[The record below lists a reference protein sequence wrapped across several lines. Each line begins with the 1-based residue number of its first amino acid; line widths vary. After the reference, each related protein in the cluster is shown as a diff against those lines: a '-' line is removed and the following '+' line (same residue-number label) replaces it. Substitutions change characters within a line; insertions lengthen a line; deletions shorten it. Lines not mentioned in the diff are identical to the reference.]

1 MNPVALIVLAALLTP
16 LAGLFAAADAAL
28 NSVSRARVDTL
39 VREGRTGAR
48 ALAAVLADRPR
59 HVNLLLLL
67 RLVAETA
74 ATVLLTVALARLI
87 QPVWAGVLTAAG
99 IMVVVSYVFIGVG
112 PRTLGRQHPY
122 DLGVAMAAPVR
133 ALATLLGP
141 LTKLLIL
148 IGNALT
154 PGRGFRQGPFSSEVE
169 LRELVDMASTSGVV
183 DETERKMIHSV
194 FELGD
199 TLVREVMVPRPD
211 VVWVERDT
219 TVDKVLRLALRSGYS
234 RLPVLGE
241 NIDDVVGVAY
251 LKDLVRAQS
260 DETRPDGTTEPG
272 RPGAEL
278 VDVMRVAVYVPDSKR
293 IDELLKEMQRTRN
306 HMAIVVDEYGG
317 TAGVVTIE
325 DILEEIVGE
334 ITDEYDAEE
343 IPDVARLDD
352 GRLRVAAR
360 LPVEDLEQLFPDDY
374 ADYEAD
380 EGVGAALRA
389 VLVDADVDTVGGLLA
404 HQLGRVPLP
413 GSEVEVAGLHL
424 RAEGGKD
431 ARGRVRITTVLVT
444 PPPDERA
451 EVSAAAAEDRADDG
465 SDAPEAIFAR
475 FDPHPGEPHDPT
487 NGRSPHG
494 ATRDDTGVLAGSR
507 EETDVRPG

>member
-1 MNPVALIVLAALLTP
+1 MNPVALIILAGLLIP

-39 VREGRTGAR
+39 VRDGRTGSR
-48 ALAAVLADRPR
+48 ALAAVVADRPR

-67 RLVAETA
+67 RLVAETV
-74 ATVLLTVALARLI
+74 ATVLLTVALARLM
-87 QPVWAGVLTAAG
+87 QPLWAGLLTAGA

-122 DLGVAMAAPVR
+122 DLGVAIAAPLR

-141 LTKLLIL
+141 LTGLLIL
-148 IGNALT
+148 LGNALT
-154 PGRGFRQGPFSSEVE
+154 PGKGFRQGPFSSEVE
-169 LRELVDMASTSGVV
+169 LRELVDMASSSGVV
-183 DETERKMIHSV
+183 DESERKMIHSV

-219 TVDKVLRLALRSGYS
+219 TVEKVLRLALRSGYS

-260 DETRPDGTTEPG
+260 EHAERAQAGAEA
-272 RPGAEL
+272 PGALL
-278 VDVMRVAVYVPDSKR
+278 VDVMRPAVFVPDSKR

-343 IPDVARLDD
+343 VPDVARLDD

-389 VLVDADVDTVGGLLA
+389 VLEDADVDTVGGLLA

-431 ARGRVRITTVLVT
+431 ARGRVRIITVLVT
-444 PPPDERA
+444 PPPDETP
-451 EVSAAAAEDRADDG
+451 AAAENGANGLSGSTDGTFAHPVPPVDGPDDITIGRAANDPRRDG
-465 SDAPEAIFAR
+465 AEVPA
-475 FDPHPGEPHDPT
+475 
-487 NGRSPHG
+487 GR
-494 ATRDDTGVLAGSR
+494 R
-507 EETDVRPG
+507 EESDVRPG

>member
-1 MNPVALIVLAALLTP
+1 MNPVALIVLAVLLIP
-16 LAGLFAAADAAL
+16 LAGVFAAADAAL
-28 NSVSRARVDTL
+28 NSVSRARVESL
-39 VREGRTGAR
+39 VREGRSGAR
-48 ALAAVLADRPR
+48 ALAAVVADRPR

-67 RLVAETA
+67 RLVFETA

-87 QPVWAGVLTAAG
+87 QPVSAGVLAAAG
-99 IMVVVSYVFIGVG
+99 IMVLVSYVFIGVG

-122 DLGVAMAAPVR
+122 ELGVAIAAPLR

-141 LTKLLIL
+141 LTRLLIL
-148 IGNALT
+148 LGNALT
-154 PGRGFRQGPFSSEVE
+154 PGKGFRQGPFSSEVE

-219 TVDKVLRLALRSGYS
+219 SVDKVLRLALRSGYS

-241 NIDDVVGVAY
+241 NIDDVIGGAS

-260 DETRPDGTTEPG
+260 EQAQNGDPAAVLT
-272 RPGAEL
+272 A
-278 VDVMRVAVYVPDSKR
+278 VMRPAVFVPDSKR

-306 HMAIVVDEYGG
+306 HMAIVVAEYGG

-334 ITDEYDAEE
+334 ITDEYDADEV
-343 IPDVARLDD
+343 PDVARLDD

-360 LPVEDLEQLFPDDY
+360 LPGEDLPELDGVVPERGDY
-374 ADYEAD
+374 D
-380 EGVGAALRA
+380 EGAAAELRA
-389 VLVDADVDTVGGLLA
+389 VLEEADVDTVGGLLA
-404 HQLGRVPLP
+404 QQLGRVPLP
-413 GSEVEVAGLHL
+413 GAEVGVAGLHL
-424 RAEGGKD
+424 LAEGGKD
-431 ARGRVRITTVLVT
+431 ARGRVRITTVLIT
-444 PPPDERA
+444 PVHDVDGGDESDDASGAPDAAFAPSDPIDER
-451 EVSAAAAEDRADDG
+451 DT
-465 SDAPEAIFAR
+465 
-475 FDPHPGEPHDPT
+475 HT
-487 NGRSPHG
+487 NGLF
-494 ATRDDTGVLAGSR
+494 TGS
-507 EETDVRPG
+507 T